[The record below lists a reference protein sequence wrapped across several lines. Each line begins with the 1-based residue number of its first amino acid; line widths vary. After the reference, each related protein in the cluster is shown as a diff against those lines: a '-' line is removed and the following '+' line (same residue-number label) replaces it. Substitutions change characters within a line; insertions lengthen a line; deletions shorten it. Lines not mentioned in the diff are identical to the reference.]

1 MSGRPA
7 TARLPEGRTSV
18 ANPRPD
24 AAAHLPTQH
33 GRRDD
38 IEGLRAVAVVLVVLF
53 HADLLGVT
61 GGFVG
66 VDVFFVISG
75 YLITG
80 LLIRERLS
88 TGTISLRDFYARRV
102 RRLIPASALV
112 LVATLLAS
120 LVLAPPLLVPQ
131 ISHDATAAAL
141 YVSNMSFA
149 AQATD
154 YFAAGSAMSPVLHFW
169 SLGVEEQFYLLWPA
183 TILLVTR
190 GTRPPVRRIGA
201 AVVAIFVLSL
211 GFAGWLAGV
220 SLPWAFFSLP
230 SRAWELALGGILA
243 VSEPQLRRV
252 RRSWAA
258 AAAWAG
264 LAMIAVSGFILTG
277 ASAFPGAAALLPTL
291 GAALV
296 IGGGVA
302 AAASG
307 PGRLLGMRWPRFLGR
322 ISYSVYLWHWPLL
335 VLPALALG
343 APLPVPAS
351 IALALASVPLAAAT
365 TRLVEDP
372 FRRGRFIG
380 TRPRWNL
387 AMAGAL
393 ALTVA
398 LAAGTVSAA
407 ASAELG
413 GSSPA
418 TTSDANQNSQEL
430 DRILN
435 SDAGTAQGTS
445 PDGGWATAAP
455 GPVGSVAPPVGTPT
469 PEPSATPSPGPIA
482 LITPPARAATRDAP
496 VPSSLQPSL
505 AGAAGDL
512 PLSYQDHCHTETD
525 QPPSTASCLYGN
537 LSSSHTIA
545 LFGDS
550 HALSWFPAVYRI
562 AQDKGWRLL
571 SLTMSACTPA
581 DIPAYDPS
589 LGRTMPNC
597 ELWREQSIAELQRVH
612 PDILLVTGT
621 RGFATVDGNGQVVS
635 GDLRTR
641 YWIQGMRRTLSQLV
655 PDAGRV
661 ILIGDLPISSM
672 DPPVCLSGNLAHAL
686 ACATPVGQAISYDW
700 LNTEFTVAR
709 AMGTGFIDPE
719 RWICPTSPCPAVIG
733 NLLVL
738 RDNGHMTATFAAAL
752 WRKLEAAV
760 LLAASQRTTA
770 LVW

>member
-1 MSGRPA
+1 M
-7 TARLPEGRTSV
+7 
-18 ANPRPD
+18 
-24 AAAHLPTQH
+24 
-33 GRRDD
+33 
-38 IEGLRAVAVVLVVLF
+38 AVVLVVLF

-75 YLITG
+75 YLITS
-80 LLIRERLS
+80 LLIRERLL

-131 ISHDATAAAL
+131 IARDATAAAL
-141 YVSNMSFA
+141 YVSNLSFA

-154 YFAAGSAMSPVLHFW
+154 YFAAGSAPSPVLHYW
-169 SLGVEEQFYLLWPA
+169 SLGVEEQYYLLWPA
-183 TILLVTR
+183 IILLTTR
-190 GTRPPVRRIGA
+190 GARQPVRRIGA
-201 AVVAIFVLSL
+201 AVVAIFALSL
-211 GFAGWLAGV
+211 GFAAWLAGA

-230 SRAWELALGGILA
+230 SRAWELALGGMLA
-243 VSEPQLRRV
+243 VAEPQLRRLP
-252 RRSWAA
+252 RRGAA
-258 AAAWAG
+258 GAAWAG
-264 LAMIAVSGFILTG
+264 LAMIAASGFLLTG
-277 ASAFPGAAALLPTL
+277 ASAFPGAAALLPTV

-296 IGGGVA
+296 IGGGVG

-307 PGRLLGMRWPRFLGR
+307 PGRLLGATVPRFLGR
-322 ISYSVYLWHWPLL
+322 ISYSIYLWHWPLL

-343 APLPVPAS
+343 APLPLVAR
-351 IALALASVPLAAAT
+351 IGLALAAVPLAAAT

-372 FRRGRFIG
+372 LRRGRLIG

-393 ALTVA
+393 ALVVA
-398 LAAGTVSAA
+398 VAAGGVSASVA
-407 ASAELG
+407 AELG
-413 GSSPA
+413 SPSPSA
-418 TTSDANQNSQEL
+418 ASDANQNSQQL
-430 DRILN
+430 DQILN
-435 SDAGTAQGTS
+435 SDSGADQS
-445 PDGGWATAAP
+445 DRPDDGAATA
-455 GPVGSVAPPVGTPT
+455 
-469 PEPSATPSPGPIA
+469 SPGPAASGPLSNATAQPVPALAPTPGPIT
-482 LITPPARAATRDAP
+482 LITSPARSATRDGP
-496 VPSSLQPSL
+496 VPAGLQPSL
-505 AGAAGDL
+505 AAAASDL
-512 PLSYQDHCHTETD
+512 PLSYQDGCHTQTD

-550 HALSWFPAVYRI
+550 HALSWFPAVYRM

-581 DIPAYDPS
+581 DIPAFDPS
-589 LGRTMPNC
+589 LNRTMPNC
-597 ELWREQSIAELQRVH
+597 ELWRQQSIAELQKVR

-641 YWIQGMRRTLSQLV
+641 YWVQGMKRTLSQLV
-655 PDAGRV
+655 PAAGRV
-661 ILIGDLPISSM
+661 ILIGDLPISTV
-672 DPPVCLSGNLAHAL
+672 DPPVCLSGHLAHAL
-686 ACATPVGQAISYDW
+686 ACATPVDQAISYDW

-709 AMGTGFIDPE
+709 AMGTGFVDPE

-733 NLLVL
+733 NFLVL

-752 WRKLEAAV
+752 WRKLETAV
-760 LLAASQRTTA
+760 FGAASQRTTT